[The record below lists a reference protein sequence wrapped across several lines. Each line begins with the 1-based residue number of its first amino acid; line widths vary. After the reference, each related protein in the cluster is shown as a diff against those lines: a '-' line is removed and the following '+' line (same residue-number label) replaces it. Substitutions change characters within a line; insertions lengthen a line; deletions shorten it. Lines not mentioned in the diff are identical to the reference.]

1 MLLVTTLSTAQLAD
15 LVRNKRVSLNNEDL
29 LFGEPID
36 AVRNYI
42 EERLGG
48 TGYVMAIR
56 GRINPASAGF
66 LSKLDKGLAGE
77 RFILETKV
85 DPDDL
90 LVFDMGK
97 LVKVAEFIAHGFP
110 DEYITEAMDEAQEAA
125 DPSKL
130 QAVCLPY
137 IRKEG
142 SIKITSLNPQLNID
156 VSQADITFVK
166 LNGSGGG

>member
-1 MLLVTTLSTAQLAD
+1 MLLVTTLSTGQLSD
-15 LVRNKRVSLNNEDL
+15 LVKNKRVSLNNEDL
-29 LFGEPID
+29 LFGKPTES
-36 AVRNYI
+36 VRKYI

-48 TGYVMAIR
+48 SGYVVAIR
-56 GRINPASAGF
+56 GRINPASADF
-66 LSKLDKGLAGE
+66 LSKLDRGLKGDK
-77 RFILETKV
+77 FILETQV

-97 LVKVAEFIAHGFP
+97 LVQVAEFIAHGFP
-110 DEYITEAMDEAQEAA
+110 DEYVEEALDEAQQAA
-125 DPSKL
+125 SDGSL

-142 SIKITSLNPQLNID
+142 NIKITSLDPRVNID

-166 LNGSGGG
+166 LNGGGQR